1 LSCKFIAE
9 WRARVASDLDWSD
22 VPNLSRLSLIGA
34 ANGGAR
40 ASPNQL
46 SFYYLFDIKRLVFQA
61 L

>member
-1 LSCKFIAE
+1 MA
-9 WRARVASDLDWSD
+9 
-22 VPNLSRLSLIGA
+22 A
-34 ANGGAR
+34 ANNAARKSGGAR

>member
-1 LSCKFIAE
+1 MPLAKLPGPMPAMHE
-9 WRARVASDLDWSD
+9 
-22 VPNLSRLSLIGA
+22 VPTMVQE
-34 ANGGAR
+34 NGGAR

>member
-34 ANGGAR
+34 ANGGEGGT
-40 ASPNQL
+40 
-46 SFYYLFDIKRLVFQA
+46 LFCVAPSA
-61 L
+61 LKNITS